1 MCVQCVIVCV
11 CVMVSVWECA
21 RVIGCMCDGL
31 CVCFCVCV
39 QAVVVSYNE
48 DVEVGRC
55 VSRMVDLQC
64 TWAWQVRLVGLSQ
77 VNQPY

>member
-1 MCVQCVIVCV
+1 
-11 CVMVSVWECA
+11 
-21 RVIGCMCDGL
+21 
-31 CVCFCVCV
+31 V